1 MAGTAIVM
9 SITAPLVK
17 FFGHGNEGRGYLITM
32 TIYGIAAMCIFFL
45 TFAMQPDVIDYSE
58 YKKNASVAG
67 LIATFQGF
75 FVVCWSQF
83 WHIFI
88 NWIVSVVRWRRNWKN
103 VDKLCIKTWTK
114 KSTFWWIFICCR
126 CYNTTVTKETY
137 LTKPLCSVETAK
149 RRLLS
154 IRFLEEKI
162 NEYFKSWKKKHGH
175 QSKEMKKRRLRYW

>member
-67 LIATFQGF
+67 LIPLAFLVIGF
-75 FVVCWSQF
+75 GVW
-83 WHIFI
+83 
-88 NWIVSVVRWRRNWKN
+88 
-103 VDKLCIKTWTK
+103 L
-114 KSTFWWIFICCR
+114 
-126 CYNTTVTKETY
+126 
-137 LTKPLCSVETAK
+137 K
-149 RRLLS
+149 RR
-154 IRFLEEKI
+154 KA
-162 NEYFKSWKKKHGH
+162 
-175 QSKEMKKRRLRYW
+175 